1 MHQGSP
7 NVSLVF
13 HSVSVSLP
21 CAPLPG
27 VAIEVGACSGGLKR
41 RLETQANVYLVEFS
55 QELVNVQD
63 LL

>member
-1 MHQGSP
+1 M
-7 NVSLVF
+7 SLVF

-41 RLETQANVYLVEFS
+41 RLETQANVYLVELS